1 MRRRRRMR
9 ATCSVTIIN
18 DINHN
23 NKYDDT
29 NTNITAIIKRNTNT
43 TINAN
48 NNNNNNS
55 TNNHTNDNS
64 NNNTEDE
71 SFKLYV
77 QRAQSKSERAMEFKK
92 HQVVQDRRL

>member
-1 MRRRRRMR
+1 MR

-43 TINAN
+43 TINA
-48 NNNNNNS
+48 NNNNS